1 VGTQRPTDAA
11 EALALTQSVARPDV
25 LVVVLRGT
33 EDQGWFLLRQVAA
46 VEDLRGMPR
55 LVLSAAAEL
64 PGELRQL
71 PGETHFLPLPAY
83 VRDVITACKLLAAG
97 RPGGSAAGETAA
109 PNGQEPQLV
118 GTLSEYGLL
127 FLVRTMVGLCRS
139 GTILVERANRRGE
152 LRFNEGKLVSA
163 EVGSLQ
169 GPPALHQLLLW
180 EEAALEIR
188 FRPVSSR
195 DQNFPQGDELLEDT
209 ERFLRDFDHAS
220 KNIGHPQ
227 SLFVQ
232 DAEKIASL
240 VDSIAAE
247 VLPVM
252 KLFDGQRTLGDVLE
266 DSPFRVFDTLKIVSR
281 LVEMGIIR
289 RKAIERPSTGL
300 AGQARRSAHATTAP
314 AATAPAATAPSALPP
329 AAMANGASS
338 PSTNGRVTGPA
349 GGPSSGGTTAPGHRR
364 RSRRR
369 TGEIPIQP
377 EIPAVAQAV
386 PVLAEPPAPERSRPT
401 LGPKSGELSAHGELR
416 AQLRGELRSDS
427 DRPLNTSADTMPKV
441 LIDLGPVID
450 AAPGPELMR
459 EASPVQALTLEEEV
473 ASLPDTP
480 PPPMA
485 APSPPAAV
493 LEAVPAPAVLASL
506 AVPAPVEDTAGVPDQ
521 RLAGIRSAEIDT
533 GAGAVPAPELLA
545 TPGSG
550 PSIMLDPNLVAEMD
564 AFELANTAATPPPAL
579 TAPAP
584 AKPAP
589 AAHAAPGAVVSF
601 VKGGAHPAPSGG
613 PTLNNAPTVPLSP
626 VAAAHPTASA
636 APTAPAAGSPGHA
649 QSPPRSPTPPPGE
662 PPAGRRASG
671 EFNALEADFFARE
684 SDLYHH
690 EPAESFDD
698 LDPVTREP
706 RRRS

>member
-1 VGTQRPTDAA
+1 
-11 EALALTQSVARPDV
+11 
-25 LVVVLRGT
+25 
-33 EDQGWFLLRQVAA
+33 
-46 VEDLRGMPR
+46 
-55 LVLSAAAEL
+55 
-64 PGELRQL
+64 
-71 PGETHFLPLPAY
+71 
-83 VRDVITACKLLAAG
+83 
-97 RPGGSAAGETAA
+97 
-109 PNGQEPQLV
+109 
-118 GTLSEYGLL
+118 
-127 FLVRTMVGLCRS
+127 
-139 GTILVERANRRGE
+139 
-152 LRFNEGKLVSA
+152 
-163 EVGSLQ
+163 
-169 GPPALHQLLLW
+169 
-180 EEAALEIR
+180 
-188 FRPVSSR
+188 
-195 DQNFPQGDELLEDT
+195 
-209 ERFLRDFDHAS
+209 
-220 KNIGHPQ
+220 
-227 SLFVQ
+227 
-232 DAEKIASL
+232 
-240 VDSIAAE
+240 
-247 VLPVM
+247 
-252 KLFDGQRTLGDVLE
+252 
-266 DSPFRVFDTLKIVSR
+266 
-281 LVEMGIIR
+281 
-289 RKAIERPSTGL
+289 
-300 AGQARRSAHATTAP
+300 
-314 AATAPAATAPSALPP
+314 
-329 AAMANGASS
+329 
-338 PSTNGRVTGPA
+338 
-349 GGPSSGGTTAPGHRR
+349 
-364 RSRRR
+364 
-369 TGEIPIQP
+369 
-377 EIPAVAQAV
+377 
-386 PVLAEPPAPERSRPT
+386 
-401 LGPKSGELSAHGELR
+401 
-416 AQLRGELRSDS
+416 
-427 DRPLNTSADTMPKV
+427 MPKV

-636 APTAPAAGSPGHA
+636 APTAPAAGSPGNA

-662 PPAGRRASG
+662 PQAGRRASG
-671 EFNALEADFFARE
+671 EFNAREADFFARE